1 MESQYSVK
9 EVIEIVVRQLGK
21 IQVPVEMMEQI
32 GIPIVREINN
42 LKQCLIAFEREE
54 ATALETEEE
63 DGRETEIP

>member
-9 EVIEIVVRQLGK
+9 EAIEIVVRQLGK

-32 GIPIVREINN
+32 GIPIMREINN

-54 ATALETEEE
+54 AAAQEAEEE
-63 DGRETEIP
+63 DGRETEIL